1 MLASKQTL
9 AKGAVLAFGRGEVR
23 MKPALA
29 LLLTL
34 LPPLFAPSAFGQVP
48 ELKVKA
54 TCKARLADARMVRS
68 PPDQS
73 MTDCVRDE
81 ESAKQQLD
89 KLWTSTP
96 VSIRNRCESDT
107 RSLGMRSYLDV
118 LSCIYI
124 AVDSKPVP
132 KKDAEKR

>member
-1 MLASKQTL
+1 MTGRIGLGMKVADYDPRVGVAHTREFGV
-9 AKGAVLAFGRGEVR
+9 GAF
-23 MKPALA
+23 
-29 LLLTL
+29 
-34 LPPLFAPSAFGQVP
+34 AFGQVP

-81 ESAKQQLD
+81 EAAKQQLN
-89 KLWTSTP
+89 KLWASTP
-96 VSIRNRCESDT
+96 VSIRNRCESDA
-107 RSLGMRSYLDV
+107 RFLGMRSYLDV

-124 AVDSKPVP
+124 ANDSKPDS
-132 KKDAEKR
+132 KKDAERK